1 MLVQSR
7 DAGKI
12 CQLELKGVPIS
23 FQYLAKLN
31 RAGTKLGKLK
41 GVPISFQYLAK
52 LNRAGTK
59 LGNRSVF
66 KKNENTDLTENN

>member
-12 CQLELKGVPIS
+12 CQLE
-23 FQYLAKLN
+23 
-31 RAGTKLGKLK
+31 LK